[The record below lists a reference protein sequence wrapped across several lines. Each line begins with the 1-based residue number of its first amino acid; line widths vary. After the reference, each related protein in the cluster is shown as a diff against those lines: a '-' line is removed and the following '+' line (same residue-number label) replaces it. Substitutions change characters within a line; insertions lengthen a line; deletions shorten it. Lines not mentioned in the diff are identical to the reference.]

1 MMELLAE
8 RVLKKTYMKKK
19 KKNKK
24 GTYMR
29 KKGFLL
35 EGFNAVFIRLRKLLQ
50 LLLKRYACTP
60 VSKK

>member
-8 RVLKKTYMKKK
+8 RVLKKTYMKK

-35 EGFNAVFIRLRKLLQ
+35 EGFNAVFIRFRKLLQ
-50 LLLKRYACTP
+50 LLLKSYACTP